1 MDSCFILLIVA
12 VQYTPFASPK
22 QNAEKWYAS
31 FLFLGVMTIVFRDS
45 PVSMRIKDLLLFY
58 SSCTDKAI
66 QEFLDVTEHDSV
78 SINMA
83 IDSVS

>member
-1 MDSCFILLIVA
+1 METEHAVDSCFILLIVA

-45 PVSMRIKDLLLFY
+45 LVSMWIKDILLFY
-58 SSCTDKAI
+58 SESGDTFKSSLL
-66 QEFLDVTEHDSV
+66 E
-78 SINMA
+78 
-83 IDSVS
+83 

>member
-1 MDSCFILLIVA
+1 MASCFILLIAA

-45 PVSMRIKDLLLFY
+45 LVSMWIKDILLFY
-58 SSCTDKAI
+58 CGNNNPVILIGLSETA
-66 QEFLDVTEHDSV
+66 E
-78 SINMA
+78 
-83 IDSVS
+83 

>member
-58 SSCTDKAI
+58 SVKKFYTYKLLHFHHHF
-66 QEFLDVTEHDSV
+66 E
-78 SINMA
+78 
-83 IDSVS
+83 

>member
-1 MDSCFILLIVA
+1 MASCFILLIAA

-45 PVSMRIKDLLLFY
+45 LVSMWIKDILLFY
-58 SSCTDKAI
+58 SVKKFYTYKLLYFHHYF
-66 QEFLDVTEHDSV
+66 E
-78 SINMA
+78 
-83 IDSVS
+83 

>member
-1 MDSCFILLIVA
+1 MASCFILLIAA

-45 PVSMRIKDLLLFY
+45 LVSMWIKDILLFY
-58 SSCTDKAI
+58 IHPIAPSSVIRTRTN
-66 QEFLDVTEHDSV
+66 F
-78 SINMA
+78 
-83 IDSVS
+83 